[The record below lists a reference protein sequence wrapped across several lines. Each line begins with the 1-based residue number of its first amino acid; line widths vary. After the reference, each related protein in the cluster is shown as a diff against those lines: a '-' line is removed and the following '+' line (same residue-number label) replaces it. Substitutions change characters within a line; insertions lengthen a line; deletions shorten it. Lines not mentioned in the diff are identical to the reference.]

1 MKSFILI
8 ALLGVAATR
17 DHIDSETMS
26 ALSQMGKNFEN
37 EVQDAEYDEAMVQL
51 DMNLNNKVLIDAQE
65 AMAVREVPTS
75 GLVMW
80 DDMEKTGTELDLDDG
95 EEDLK
100 ADAQY
105 TD

>member
-51 DMNLNNKVLIDAQE
+51 DNNKVLIDAQLV
-65 AMAVREVPTS
+65 MAAREVPTS